1 MTPVAS
7 VAPGLIE
14 NRLRPPSRLGRI
26 AREPAVCLGAI
37 LLAGYLAMA
46 VAAPALAPHD
56 PTRSDLEDRLAPPMW
71 EPEGTPRHLLGT
83 DQLGRDLLSRILVG
97 ARISLLVGLVTV
109 AVSHV
114 VGVGLGCV
122 AGYFRGPLDSVLSR
136 LADLLMAFPSLIF
149 AVGVMSML
157 GAGFWNLIWALS
169 FKSWVEFF
177 RLARGETMSERA
189 KAYVEG
195 AQAVGR
201 PALGIVFREIA
212 PNIIATTLVLA
223 TLRVGYVIVLEASL
237 SFLGLGVPPRIPA
250 WGSMVSDGRA
260 VMLTAWWVSTLPGI
274 ALIGL
279 VIALNLLGEGLR
291 DVLDPRQRG
300 LRTVLPTS

>member
-1 MTPVAS
+1 
-7 VAPGLIE
+7 
-14 NRLRPPSRLGRI
+14 
-26 AREPAVCLGAI
+26 
-37 LLAGYLAMA
+37 MA
-46 VAAPALAPHD
+46 
-56 PTRSDLEDRLAPPMW
+56 
-71 EPEGTPRHLLGT
+71 
-83 DQLGRDLLSRILVG
+83 
-97 ARISLLVGLVTV
+97 
-109 AVSHV
+109 
-114 VGVGLGCV
+114 
-122 AGYFRGPLDSVLSR
+122 
-136 LADLLMAFPSLIF
+136 
-149 AVGVMSML
+149 
-157 GAGFWNLIWALS
+157 
-169 FKSWVEFF
+169 
-177 RLARGETMSERA
+177 ERA

-195 AQAVGR
+195 AQAVRR